1 MNLIKEITDEKE
13 LKKELKGTGVKILFF
28 RTGWCEACSL
38 QSKML
43 CELANECSF
52 RIKVLKIDV
61 DENEKIAKG
70 YGVKVL
76 PTTITV
82 INGEIVSRLEGLT
95 SKGDIA
101 EILIKLM

>member
-1 MNLIKEITDEKE
+1 MNTIKEITDENELNKE
-13 LKKELKGTGVKILFF
+13 LNEKRAQIILF
-28 RTGWCEACSL
+28 RAGWCESCSL
-38 QSKML
+38 QCKIL
-43 CELANECSF
+43 RELLEDCSF
-52 RIKVLKIDV
+52 NVKIIKIDV
-61 DENEKIAKG
+61 DESADLAKK

-101 EILIKLM
+101 EILIKHL